1 MPRDN
6 QIGGWLCAP
15 EKKAFENYLRQF
27 AIRPT
32 AAATLLIVRELRC
45 KRLPRLRTR
54 YEDSPGPDRKR
65 VTAHQTNGRLKS
77 EFNEHVRSFGIDP
90 DPAASILF
98 RAELDER
105 WLEKSVLMESS

>member
-1 MPRDN
+1 MPKDH
-6 QIGGWLCAP
+6 QIGGWLPVA
-15 EKKAFENYLRQF
+15 EKQALDGYLRQF

-45 KRLPRLRTR
+45 KRLPTLKER
-54 YEDSPGPDRKR
+54 YAGSIGTGRKR
-65 VTAHQTNGRLKS
+65 MTAHQPDGKLKQA
-77 EFNEHVRSFGIDP
+77 FAEHVASVGMDP

-105 WLEKSVLMESS
+105 WLERSVESS

>member
-1 MPRDN
+1 MPKDH
-6 QIGGWLCAP
+6 QIGGWLP
-15 EKKAFENYLRQF
+15 RSEKLALDEYLKQF

-45 KRLPRLRTR
+45 RRLRSLKKR
-54 YEDSPGPDRKR
+54 YARSIGSDRKR
-65 VTAHQTNGRLKS
+65 MTAHQPDSKLKRA
-77 EFNEHVRSFGIDP
+77 FTEHAASAGMDP

-105 WLEKSVLMESS
+105 WLERAMESS